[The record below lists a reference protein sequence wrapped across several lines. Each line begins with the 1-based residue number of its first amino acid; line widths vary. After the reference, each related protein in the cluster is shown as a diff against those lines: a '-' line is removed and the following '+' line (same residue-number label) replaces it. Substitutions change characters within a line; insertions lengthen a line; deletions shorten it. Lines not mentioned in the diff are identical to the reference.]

1 MDARRLWLLAALGLA
16 PVAPRGADA
25 TLLTLT
31 GSTLT
36 VSLSTIGEA
45 TVPQNVPALP
55 VLVSSGGGSFT
66 EPAGLF
72 TGTVVVPKGTGAPP
86 IVSGFTLVVSNWTKQ
101 IAQGAEAGSTYFGIH
116 RAGGG
121 LGGPGRL
128 TGTAIVNI
136 LGLFN
141 LHVPLFPVGNTDQY
155 VTSSG
160 PPPSSVLTVIG
171 TGWTTGDVTIT
182 GLSTQTPSGAPAN
195 TVTFG
200 ALGFDHRT
208 AGHRGVVQLVSP
220 FKVVSGITGN
230 LSGFALQTLS
240 FSGVPEP
247 GALALLVTA
256 AAALG
261 LRGLVLSRRLRP

>member
-1 MDARRLWLLAALGLA
+1 VDRRIRILVAITLATAA
-16 PVAPRGADA
+16 PTAADA
-25 TLLTLT
+25 ALLTLT

-36 VSLSTIGEA
+36 VSLGFFATA

-72 TGTVVVPKGTGAPP
+72 TGTVLIPKDPGGPP
-86 IVSGFTLVVSNWTKQ
+86 IISGVTVVVSNETKQ
-101 IAQGAEAGSTYFGIH
+101 IAQGAQAGSTYFGIH

-128 TGTAIVNI
+128 AGTVFVNV
-136 LGLFN
+136 LALFN
-141 LHVPLFPVGNTDQY
+141 LYVPLFPVGNTDQY

-200 ALGFDHRT
+200 ALGFDQRT
-208 AGHRGVVQLVSP
+208 PGHRGVVQLVSP
-220 FKVVSGITGN
+220 FKVISEVTGN
-230 LSGFALQTLS
+230 LSGYALQTLT
-240 FSGVPEP
+240 FTGVPEP
-247 GALALLVTA
+247 GTLVLLVTA
-256 AAALG
+256 AVALG
-261 LRGLVLSRRLRP
+261 LRGLVLKGRSRP